1 MFGQGERRGGGGHE
15 VGEGKEEKVGGRGR
29 DGDRRRE
36 VEGERGFG
44 ELGGSRGRKIIRRNR
59 RPRGS

>member
-1 MFGQGERRGGGGHE
+1 MGRASGGGGHE

-44 ELGGSRGRKIIRRNR
+44 ELGTYGREVKCGDRGEGK
-59 RPRGS
+59 